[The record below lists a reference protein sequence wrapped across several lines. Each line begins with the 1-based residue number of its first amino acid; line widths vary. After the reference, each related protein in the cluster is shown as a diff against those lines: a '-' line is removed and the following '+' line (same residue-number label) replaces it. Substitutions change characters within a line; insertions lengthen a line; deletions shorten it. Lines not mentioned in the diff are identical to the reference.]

1 MRRDALG
8 GSATGPP
15 RHPHDAGTT
24 MGAAPRRRL
33 IQRSAWKWN
42 SRKFVCRILHS
53 AGPIGRES
61 PYDPTSKL

>member
-8 GSATGPP
+8 ESATGPP

-33 IQRSAWKWN
+33 IQRSAWKGN
-42 SRKFVCRILHS
+42 SANFAVTEFYEVRHCPSSQRCS
-53 AGPIGRES
+53 
-61 PYDPTSKL
+61 

>member
-8 GSATGPP
+8 ESATGPP

-33 IQRSAWKWN
+33 IQRSAWNRN
-42 SRKFVCRILHS
+42 STKF
-53 AGPIGRES
+53 AFWGF
-61 PYDPTSKL
+61 SKVRATPVLC

>member
-8 GSATGPP
+8 ESATGPP

-33 IQRSAWKWN
+33 IQRSTWN
-42 SRKFVCRILHS
+42 RNSQKF
-53 AGPIGRES
+53 AIGA
-61 PYDPTSKL
+61 